1 MLGVNREVVVEKLVC
16 CTMAAM
22 GLESACI
29 SLDLPPDTLRE
40 WIKGNKT
47 LYDLIIAARC
57 YSRSLWDAGNK
68 LSDEELAYKRAKNLE
83 IALDEMREFLGDDP
97 YNTSEGEEETEKA
110 SESGEGEQR
119 DVCLFFEDF
128 ADDDDDDDDDFEDE
142 DEDEDED
149 DEDDE
154 DDASDSIFNRDNP
167 IFIDITING
176 NVYNIRR

>member
-57 YSRSLWDAGNK
+57 YSRSLWDAGRE
-68 LSDEELAYKRAKNLE
+68 LSEEELAYKRAKNLE

-110 SESGEGEQR
+110 SESEEDEKEQR

-128 ADDDDDDDDDFEDE
+128 ADDDDSED
-142 DEDEDED
+142 D

-154 DDASDSIFNRDNP
+154 DDWDDDESEASKSIY
-167 IFIDITING
+167 IDITING
-176 NVYNIRR
+176 GIHIHK